1 MGKWSLMPQAF
12 SQAHVLYHA
21 KVVLETQRSRAL
33 YVTTVSAVPPPH
45 KVAHRV
51 RIHIVRVTLSSAV
64 FPLE

>member
-1 MGKWSLMPQAF
+1 MPQALV
-12 SQAHVLYHA
+12 QAFRVKSHPCSSVEKQA
-21 KVVLETQRSRAL
+21 PAL

-51 RIHIVRVTLSSAV
+51 RIHSVRVTLSVAV